1 VYSNKQSAINKL
13 SMSNIIFE
21 DSDQDQDEI
30 YRPYLFVIERR
41 GIIEKRIKEALD
53 NETSL
58 KLCIIENNRKMSR
71 ASARTLPK
79 FKEKAR
85 EFENA
90 LRITRVALEGRRKE
104 LKDFLRA

>member
-13 SMSNIIFE
+13 SMSNIIYE
-21 DSDQDQDEI
+21 DSDQDSVEE
-30 YRPYLFVIERR
+30 YGLHRPYLFVLQ
-41 GIIEKRIKEALD
+41 KRIKEALD

-85 EFENA
+85 ELENS